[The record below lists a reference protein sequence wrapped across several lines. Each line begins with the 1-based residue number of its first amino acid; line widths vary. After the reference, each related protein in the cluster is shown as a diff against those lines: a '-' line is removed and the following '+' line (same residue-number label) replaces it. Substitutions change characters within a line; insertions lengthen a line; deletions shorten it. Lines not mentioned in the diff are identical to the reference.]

1 MTKVDD
7 SKKAI
12 EDIDDWLSRRL
23 GDSGAPMSYIT
34 RDDEIPPDIDEDPGF
49 GAPTLIQELIRR
61 TRHEGPDFEHDVVE
75 VWNMIRHVTHGGPGW
90 NWVSRYARTQNG
102 REAYF
107 AFKRHYL
114 GESYTQRTVAYA
126 DKTLQ
131 TLYFDGKSRNFTFE
145 QFSSKLNKAFD
156 ELEENGEGYTESK
169 KVRTLIAAIR
179 DPLLKAAKAT
189 VLAQQELKSNY
200 TSALNYIS
208 TFHDIEKPTVS
219 SSRSIASLQGGGGRG
234 RGGRG
239 RGGGRGGRGRGRG
252 AGGPSAFRS
261 DDPGRTYTPREWSTL
276 SADEKAKVRAARE
289 QQRKRK
295 AAALEV
301 TETDPPNNTNQDNT
315 VGIGATMTRRQQP
328 GARQG

>member
-200 TSALNYIS
+200 TSALNYNEF
-208 TFHDIEKPTVS
+208 T
-219 SSRSIASLQGGGGRG
+219 RQSLQG
-234 RGGRG
+234 
-239 RGGGRGGRGRGRG
+239 
-252 AGGPSAFRS
+252 S
-261 DDPGRTYTPREWSTL
+261 YYYWS
-276 SADEKAKVRAARE
+276 RC
-289 QQRKRK
+289 
-295 AAALEV
+295 
-301 TETDPPNNTNQDNT
+301 
-315 VGIGATMTRRQQP
+315 I
-328 GARQG
+328 